1 MRISFFTLILGFFI
15 SGCSTQ
21 IQKQIN
27 VTKNIRSV
35 SITGYDHLYYESEA
49 PKYLSYKCF
58 SISISQA
65 DLNKML
71 AQDAKIITSTT
82 WEQTVDYSTIG
93 DASDMDTKGTC
104 IGISYIVEGNKS
116 LLDKYSAIK

>member
-1 MRISFFTLILGFFI
+1 MRIPFFTLILGFFI

-35 SITGYDHLYYESEA
+35 DQTGWDYLYYDSEA
-49 PKYLSYKCF
+49 PKNLSYKCL

-71 AQDAKIITSTT
+71 AQGAKIITSTT
-82 WEQTVDYSTIG
+82 WEQTVDYSRSE
-93 DASDMDTKGTC
+93 DASDTDTKGTC
-104 IGISYIVEGNKS
+104 LGISYIVEGNKS
-116 LLDKYSAIK
+116 LIDKYSASK